1 MAAAIMCGGKGS
13 RLQGFAK
20 IEKPLL
26 NLNGRTMVELVLD
39 ALLQSE
45 QFYKIVAVTSRNTPI
60 TSSYIATNLSSKVD
74 VIETDGITY
83 PCDISV
89 ALNIFR
95 PYTVFVVG
103 CDLPLIGPRDVKKI
117 VSQHRPEHACTSV
130 VSDKRFV
137 TNMGINPSVIVR
149 INSRQYCHTG
159 ISIFDSSK
167 ISGTDLVDEHYIVI
181 NQKGVAVNVN
191 TISDFETAQKL
202 MSYGASQA
210 PL

>member
-13 RLQGFAK
+13 RLQGFAN

-26 NLNGRTMVELVLD
+26 KLNGITMVELVLD
-39 ALLQSE
+39 ALLQSKE
-45 QFYKIVAVTSRNTPI
+45 FYKIVAVTSQNTPI
-60 TSSYIATNLSSKVD
+60 TSSYIATNLSQKVD
-74 VIETDGITY
+74 VIKTSGMTY

-89 ALNIFR
+89 VLNIFR

-103 CDLPLIGPRDVKKI
+103 CDLPLLRSRDVKKI

-137 TNMGINPSVIVR
+137 TSLGINPSIIIR
-149 INSRQYCHTG
+149 INSREYCHTG
-159 ISIFDSSK
+159 VSIFDSSK
-167 ISGTDLVDEHYIVI
+167 ICGTDRVDEHYVVI

-191 TISDFETAQKL
+191 TRSDLETAQKL
-202 MSYGASQA
+202 MSCGA
-210 PL
+210 

>member
-1 MAAAIMCGGKGS
+1 MAAIMCGGKGS
-13 RLQGFAK
+13 RLQEFAK

-26 NLNGRTMVELVLD
+26 KLNGKTMVELVLD

-45 QFYKIVAVTSRNTPI
+45 EFYKIAAITSRNTPI
-60 TSSYIATNLSSKVD
+60 TRSYIATNLSRKVD
-74 VIETDGITY
+74 VIETAGTTY

-89 ALNIFR
+89 VLNIFR
-95 PYTVFVVG
+95 PYTIFVVG
-103 CDLPLIGPRDVKKI
+103 CDLPLLGLRDVKKI

-137 TNMGINPSVIVR
+137 TSMGINPSVIVR

-167 ISGTDLVDEHYIVI
+167 ICDTGRIDEHYVVI

-191 TISDFETAQKL
+191 TRSDFETAQKL
-202 MSYGASQA
+202 MSYG
-210 PL
+210 P